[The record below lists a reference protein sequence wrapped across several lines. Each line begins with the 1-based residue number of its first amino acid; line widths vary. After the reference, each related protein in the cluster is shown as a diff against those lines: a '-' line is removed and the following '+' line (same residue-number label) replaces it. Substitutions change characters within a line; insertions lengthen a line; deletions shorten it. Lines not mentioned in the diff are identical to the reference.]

1 MEKKRRKFDEES
13 TTSAETDTSDD
24 ESEGVEVDDESS
36 SDDSEIYRL
45 GQKRS
50 RPKKTTAEDF
60 AGVMNRILSSRTKA
74 ADQNAP
80 ILSRS
85 KGIERHIDQEKN
97 EQRARKAAAMEK
109 KKLASKDRVK
119 TQFTTFE
126 HEKRLSRIATKGV
139 VQLFNAI
146 KIAQKTAEEAV
157 EAAGGDSKLTVRQAK
172 DVASMSKKTFLDIL
186 KTGANKD

>member
-1 MEKKRRKFDEES
+1 MENKRRKIEEES
-13 TTSAETDTSDD
+13 INTAETDTSDD
-24 ESEGVEVDDESS
+24 DSEGVVVDDESS

-50 RPKKTTAEDF
+50 RSKKTTAEDF
-60 AGVMNRILSSRTKA
+60 AGAMNRILSSRTKA
-74 ADQNAP
+74 ADQHAP

-85 KGIERHIDQEKN
+85 KGIERQINQEKS

-109 KKLASKDRVK
+109 KKQASKDRVK

-146 KIAQKTAEEAV
+146 KMAQKTAEEAV
-157 EAAGGDSKLTVRQAK
+157 EAAGGDGKLTIRQAK

-186 KTGANKD
+186 KSGVNKD